1 MDDDLDD
8 ILDELATN
16 AKPTSSKPLSSSD
29 NKARPYNVNNTY
41 VNKNANTAYVNANAN
56 ADEEFERQLALGMEK
71 LLTGLAAAD
80 AQSPDSSLESIDSTK
95 VKETMDA
102 LLGSIGA
109 KKSPTAK
116 VSKAN
121 QLSSSKSQQSATA
134 SVDPTFDFHA
144 AISDTLSQLKDSKE
158 KVETELKE
166 NPADVPEDMEA
177 MMKELEEMMGS
188 AEFEDMFGDV
198 MGQLMSRDLLY
209 EPMKDLATKY
219 PEYLAENQSSLSRED
234 YARFELQNNI
244 VSQIIQI
251 YDDPAITGDT
261 EQKRV
266 ADLMQKM
273 QELGNPP
280 EGMMADI
287 APGFE
292 MGPDGL
298 PKLPA
303 GIPGVE
309 GNPDCNIM

>member
-8 ILDELATN
+8 ILDELATATTN
-16 AKPTSSKPLSSSD
+16 AKPASSKTFPD
-29 NKARPYNVNNTY
+29 NNEPHRRAS
-41 VNKNANTAYVNANAN
+41 NANTGSLNNTNANTVN
-56 ADEEFERQLALGMEK
+56 TNNVDEEFERQLALGMEK
-71 LLTGLAAAD
+71 LLTGLAAAE
-80 AQSPDSSLESIDSTK
+80 AQSPESSSGSIDSTQ

-102 LLGSIGA
+102 LLGSIG
-109 KKSPTAK
+109 
-116 VSKAN
+116 KAN
-121 QLSSSKSQQSATA
+121 QSSVSKSQKLAVASAFSSTSDSA
-134 SVDPTFDFHA
+134 FDFHA

-166 NPADVPEDMEA
+166 NPTNVPEDMEA

-219 PEYLAENQSSLSRED
+219 PEYLAENQSSLSRQD
-234 YARFELQNNI
+234 YARFESQNAI

-280 EGMMADI
+280 EGMMATL

-298 PKLPA
+298 PKIPA

-309 GNPDCNIM
+309 GNPD